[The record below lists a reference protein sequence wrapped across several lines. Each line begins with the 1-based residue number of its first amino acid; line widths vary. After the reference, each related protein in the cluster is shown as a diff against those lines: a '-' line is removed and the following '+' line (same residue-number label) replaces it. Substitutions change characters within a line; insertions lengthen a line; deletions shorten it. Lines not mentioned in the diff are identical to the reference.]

1 MSDDLPEACGAFAE
15 ALMDAARIRA
25 FLDECVRPLKEE
37 EEGLAK
43 QWRPGFRVKLPFFAL
58 LDERQQ
64 AHLRGI
70 FSHMLPDPDIPVESF
85 DREELILLDV
95 LSETYV
101 FQSKV
106 FVDLMD
112 QHDYRVVDKVRRDVP
127 GRIIAMTL
135 SASVF
140 IFDAPDE
147 NRKRKYHYQNI
158 YGNRHVEPDGRCRLK
173 GHLRLA
179 EVMRALEFR
188 SSPLLML
195 ALHPEGV
202 AYRMGFEHE
211 SQVVSN
217 TFTSQMM
224 EVSFNA
230 NSSFHSYTNV
240 SPLDEVEA
248 EGQDDGDD
256 DDDDEDVDFD
266 DRPPPDTGR

>member
-1 MSDDLPEACGAFAE
+1 MSDDLPQASGAFAE
-15 ALMDAARIRA
+15 ALVDAERIRE
-25 FLDECVRPLKEE
+25 FLDDKVRVLKEEE

-43 QWRPGFRVKLPFFAL
+43 QWRSGFRVKLPFFGL

-70 FSHMLPDPDIPVESF
+70 FSHLLPDPDIPVTNF

-101 FQSKV
+101 VQSRV

-112 QHDYRVVDKVRRDVP
+112 QHDYRVVAKVRRDAP

-179 EVMRALEFR
+179 DVMRALEFR
-188 SSPLLML
+188 TSPLLML
-195 ALHPEGV
+195 AVHPEGV

-230 NSSFHSYTNV
+230 SSSFHSYTNV
-240 SPLDEVEA
+240 RPLSEVEA
-248 EGQDDGDD
+248 EAE
-256 DDDDEDVDFD
+256 DDDEEDDGVDFD
-266 DRPPPDTGR
+266 DPPPHDTGK

>member
-1 MSDDLPEACGAFAE
+1 
-15 ALMDAARIRA
+15 
-25 FLDECVRPLKEE
+25 
-37 EEGLAK
+37 
-43 QWRPGFRVKLPFFAL
+43 
-58 LDERQQ
+58 
-64 AHLRGI
+64 
-70 FSHMLPDPDIPVESF
+70 
-85 DREELILLDV
+85 
-95 LSETYV
+95 
-101 FQSKV
+101 
-106 FVDLMD
+106 MD
-112 QHDYRVVDKVRRDVP
+112 QHDYRVVSKVRRDVP

-147 NRKRKYHYQNI
+147 HRKRRYRYQNI

-188 SSPLLML
+188 TSPLLML
-195 ALHPEGV
+195 AVHPEGV

-230 NSSFHSYTNV
+230 SSSFHSYTDV
-240 SPLDEVEA
+240 RPLSELEA
-248 EGQDDGDD
+248 EAVAEDEDEEDD
-256 DDDDEDVDFD
+256 DDFH
-266 DRPPPDTGR
+266 DRPPPDTES

>member
-1 MSDDLPEACGAFAE
+1 MSDDLPQASGAFAA
-15 ALMDAARIRA
+15 ALVDAERIRA
-25 FLDECVRPLKEE
+25 FLDEHVRALKEE
-37 EEGLAK
+37 EEALAK
-43 QWRPGFRVKLPFFAL
+43 QWRSGFRVKLPFFSL

-70 FSHMLPDPDIPVESF
+70 FTHLLPDPDVPVESF

-101 FQSKV
+101 VQSKV

-112 QHDYRVVDKVRRDVP
+112 QHDYRVVSKVRRDVP

-140 IFDAPDE
+140 IFDAPNE
-147 NRKRKYHYQNI
+147 LHKRKYHYQNI

-188 SSPLLML
+188 TSPLLML
-195 ALHPEGV
+195 AVHPEGV

-217 TFTSQMM
+217 TFTSRMM

-230 NSSFHSYTNV
+230 SSSFHSYTNV
-240 SPLDEVEA
+240 RPLSEVEA
-248 EGQDDGDD
+248 ER
-256 DDDDEDVDFD
+256 DDEDEEEEEEDFD
-266 DRPPPDTGR
+266 DRPPHDTGQ

>member
-1 MSDDLPEACGAFAE
+1 MSDDLLEASGAFAE
-15 ALMDAARIRA
+15 ALVDAARIRA
-25 FLDECVRPLKEE
+25 FLDEHVRPLKEE

-43 QWRPGFRVKLPFFAL
+43 QWRPGFRVKLPYFAL

-64 AHLRGI
+64 EHLRGI
-70 FSHMLPDPDIPVESF
+70 FSHLLPDPDIPLESF

-101 FQSKV
+101 IQSKV
-106 FVDLMD
+106 FVDLME
-112 QHDYRVVDKVRRDVP
+112 QHDYRVVSKVRRDVP

-147 NRKRKYHYQNI
+147 HRKRMYHYQNI

-188 SSPLLML
+188 TSPLLML
-195 ALHPEGV
+195 AVHPEGV
-202 AYRMGFEHE
+202 AYRMGFEYE
-211 SQVVSN
+211 SQVISD
-217 TFTSQMM
+217 TFTSRMV
-224 EVSFNA
+224 EASFSA
-230 NSSFHSYTNV
+230 SSSFHSYTNV
-240 SPLDEVEA
+240 SPIGEVEA
-248 EGQDDGDD
+248 EGEDEDD
-256 DDDDEDVDFD
+256 DDDDFD
-266 DRPPPDTGR
+266 DRPPHDTGR

>member
-1 MSDDLPEACGAFAE
+1 MSEEPLEASGAFAE
-15 ALMDAARIRA
+15 ALVDADRIRA
-25 FLDECVRPLKEE
+25 FLDENVRPLKEE

-43 QWRPGFRVKLPFFAL
+43 QWRPGFRVKLPFHSL
-58 LDERQQ
+58 LDARQQ
-64 AHLRGI
+64 EHLRGI
-70 FSHMLPDPDIPVESF
+70 FSHLLPDLDVPVESF

-101 FQSKV
+101 VQSKV

-112 QHDYRVVDKVRRDVP
+112 QHDYRVVSKVRRDMP

-140 IFDAPDE
+140 IFDGLDA

-158 YGNRHVEPDGRCRLK
+158 YGNRHVEPAGRCRLK

-188 SSPLLML
+188 TSPLLML
-195 ALHPEGV
+195 AIHPEDV

-230 NSSFHSYTNV
+230 SSSFHSYTNV
-240 SPLDEVEA
+240 RPLSEVQA
-248 EGQDDGDD
+248 EGEDEDEDEDGDGP
-256 DDDDEDVDFD
+256 DFD
-266 DRPPPDTGR
+266 GPPPSDTER

>member
-1 MSDDLPEACGAFAE
+1 MSDDLPEASGAFAE
-15 ALMDAARIRA
+15 ALVNAERIRA
-25 FLDECVRPLKEE
+25 FLDEHVRPLKEE

-43 QWRPGFRVKLPFFAL
+43 QWRPGFRVKLPFYAL

-64 AHLRGI
+64 EHLRGI
-70 FSHMLPDPDIPVESF
+70 FSHLLPDVDVPVESF

-101 FQSKV
+101 VQSRV

-112 QHDYRVVDKVRRDVP
+112 QQDYRVVSKVRRDMP

-140 IFDAPDE
+140 IFDSPDGHK
-147 NRKRKYHYQNI
+147 KRKYHYQNI
-158 YGNRHVEPDGRCRLK
+158 YGNRHVEPAGRCRLK

-188 SSPLLML
+188 TSPLLML
-195 ALHPEGV
+195 AIHPEDV
-202 AYRMGFEHE
+202 AYRSGFEHE

-224 EVSFNA
+224 EASFNA
-230 NSSFHSYTNV
+230 SSSFHSYTDV
-240 SPLDEVEA
+240 RPLSEIVAEGEVE
-248 EGQDDGDD
+248 
-256 DDDDEDVDFD
+256 DDEEDDEEDDFD
-266 DRPPPDTGR
+266 DRSPSDTEQ